1 MWGGREGEMGFEM
14 VWFGGRGWI
23 GPCLDLFVLL
33 DLHVILGVGWRDVY
47 CTDHTSSHTKAAAKR
62 METIA
67 LTV

>member
-33 DLHVILGVGWRDVY
+33 DLHVILGVWDGAMCTVRTIHRRIRRARQKEWR
-47 CTDHTSSHTKAAAKR
+47 
-62 METIA
+62 
-67 LTV
+67 L